1 MLPCQWLN
9 DEIINFYGA
18 MILER
23 AQNNKEN
30 DKFLKVHYFSSFFWS
45 KLKSAGYEKGR
56 LAKWTKAVRVLSE
69 SGVCGLLKGLLQVDI
84 FSKDVVL
91 VPVNHNNAHWTA
103 AAINFRRKRIE
114 SYDSMGMDR
123 TRVYDVRKFN

>member
-1 MLPCQWLN
+1 MALGFCSPL
-9 DEIINFYGA
+9 I
-18 MILER
+18 
-23 AQNNKEN
+23 
-30 DKFLKVHYFSSFFWS
+30 
-45 KLKSAGYEKGR
+45 
-56 LAKWTKAVRVLSE
+56 
-69 SGVCGLLKGLLQVDI
+69 GLLKVDI

-123 TRVYDVRKFN
+123 TRVYDVSKHSCPFTNYNVLTVNLSQLLREYLDAEHRNKKKAPFNFAGWTDHILEVRRLRTSQLPHVSSRS